1 MPPRTPVESELAA
14 IWQDVL
20 RLDRVGVHDTFLSIG
35 GDSVLATLI
44 ASRVRDAMQVDI
56 PPVSL
61 FGSPT
66 VESMALAVTRHMGEL
81 LGHGEL
87 DSMLL
92 HLDGLSEEDARG
104 LLSVE

>member
-1 MPPRTPVESELAA
+1 
-14 IWQDVL
+14 
-20 RLDRVGVHDTFLSIG
+20 
-35 GDSVLATLI
+35 
-44 ASRVRDAMQVDI
+44 
-56 PPVSL
+56 
-61 FGSPT
+61 
-66 VESMALAVTRHMGEL
+66 MALAVTRHMGEL